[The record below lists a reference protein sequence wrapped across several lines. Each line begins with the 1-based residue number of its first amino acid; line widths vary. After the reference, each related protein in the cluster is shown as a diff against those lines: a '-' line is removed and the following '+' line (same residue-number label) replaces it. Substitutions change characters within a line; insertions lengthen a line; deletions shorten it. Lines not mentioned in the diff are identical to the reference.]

1 MGNNI
6 IKDYNKKDKY
16 QKEINSIIKSFKFQ
30 NIYDSMEDVYVHGIY
45 DSNPVRFFKSI
56 PNILNNKIKININSD
71 IIFGFYSTKEIT
83 IKILYKGNEITKQQI
98 PKNWVCLPQS
108 NFIPTCC
115 LEKGDI
121 EIELLTEYG
130 EFYIIH
136 GMFYN
141 YMREYLK
148 NNLIYTTIF
157 NGEKEVELVYFNKK
171 LYINIQ
177 MPNNNL
183 DVIKL
188 PLLYLETEK
197 YRKYN
202 ANKVTEQIREELLE
216 IAMNPNRL
224 SSFMAIDDLKRYKI

>member
-1 MGNNI
+1 M
-6 IKDYNKKDKY
+6 
-16 QKEINSIIKSFKFQ
+16 
-30 NIYDSMEDVYVHGIY
+30 
-45 DSNPVRFFKSI
+45 
-56 PNILNNKIKININSD
+56 
-71 IIFGFYSTKEIT
+71 
-83 IKILYKGNEITKQQI
+83 
-98 PKNWVCLPQS
+98 CLPQT
-108 NFIPTCC
+108 NFIPICC

-121 EIELLTEYG
+121 EIEILTDYD

-148 NNLIYTTIF
+148 NNLVYTTIF
-157 NGEKEVELVYFNKK
+157 NNEKEIDLVYFNNK
-171 LYINIQ
+171 LYIDKQKPEHNV
-177 MPNNNL
+177 
-183 DVIKL
+183 DEIKL